1 MTTIQTTHPRQSEP
15 LPAAVIPLPAVIGH
29 SRPTGIRTV
38 FPRGAFD
45 RETLRDCEVDGA
57 NHFAQPREVA

>member
-1 MTTIQTTHPRQSEP
+1 MTTIQTTQVTESHDG
-15 LPAAVIPLPAVIGH
+15 AVIPLPAVIGH

-45 RETLRDCEVDGA
+45 RELQRDCEADGA

>member
-1 MTTIQTTHPRQSEP
+1 MTTIQTTQHQSA
-15 LPAAVIPLPAVIGH
+15 PAAGAAIPLPAVIGD
-29 SRPTGIRTV
+29 SRPSSACTV

>member
-1 MTTIQTTHPRQSEP
+1 MTTIQTTQHQNA
-15 LPAAVIPLPAVIGH
+15 PAAGAVISLPAVTGH

-45 RETLRDCEVDGA
+45 RETLRDCEVDGS
-57 NHFAQPREVA
+57 NLFAKPREVA

>member
-1 MTTIQTTHPRQSEP
+1 MNTIQTTRDTESRDG
-15 LPAAVIPLPAVIGH
+15 AVIPLPAFIGVTRLT
-29 SRPTGIRTV
+29 SFTTV

-45 RETLRDCEVDGA
+45 RELQRDCEADGA

>member
-1 MTTIQTTHPRQSEP
+1 MNTIQTTRETESRDGT
-15 LPAAVIPLPAVIGH
+15 AIPLPAVIGH

-38 FPRGAFD
+38 FPRGTFD
-45 RETLRDCEVDGA
+45 RELQRDCEADGA